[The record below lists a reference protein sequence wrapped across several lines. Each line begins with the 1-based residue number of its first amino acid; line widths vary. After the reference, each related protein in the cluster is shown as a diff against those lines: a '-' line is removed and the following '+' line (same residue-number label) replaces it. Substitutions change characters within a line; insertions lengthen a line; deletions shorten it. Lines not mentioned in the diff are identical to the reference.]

1 MRRSTISAVAV
12 FLMSGCMT
20 VAENGLYKE
29 FRGFGFSR
37 TESDCMVRLLEK
49 GLPGAELSEL
59 AVDARWIRNDSDR
72 EDAIFALLRASDSR
86 VKGALAGAGEA
97 CLNKDG

>member
-1 MRRSTISAVAV
+1 MRRSTVSAVAV

-20 VAENGLYKE
+20 VAEDGLYKE

-37 TESDCMVRLLEK
+37 TESDCMVRVLEK
-49 GLPGAELSEL
+49 GLSGTELSDL

-72 EDAIFALLRASDSR
+72 ADVIYALLRVSDPR